1 MSQLLLQ
8 YLFSDEEE
16 EGEEEEGKKSIF
28 VMFFASTKN
37 KTDRG
42 ESKTEKNKEGKKE
55 GAELTES
62 CSTGAV
68 RMSMLVTEDMSIYY
82 TGEKEMITC
91 AL

>member
-1 MSQLLLQ
+1 MRKKRERKRREKSQ
-8 YLFSDEEE
+8 FCD
-16 EGEEEEGKKSIF
+16 
-28 VMFFASTKN
+28 VCARRRTKQI
-37 KTDRG
+37 G
-42 ESKTEKNKEGKKE
+42 ESKTEKKKEGKKE

>member
-1 MSQLLLQ
+1 VSQLLLQ

-16 EGEEEEGKKSIF
+16 EGKKSIF
-28 VMFFASTKN
+28 VMFVRTKN
-37 KTDRG
+37 KQIG
-42 ESKTEKNKEGKKE
+42 ESKTEKKKEGKKE

-68 RMSMLVTEDMSIYY
+68 RMSMLVTEDMIYY

>member
-16 EGEEEEGKKSIF
+16 EGKKSIF
-28 VMFFASTKN
+28 VMFVRTKN
-37 KTDRG
+37 KQIG
-42 ESKTEKNKEGKKE
+42 ESKTEKKKEGKKE

-68 RMSMLVTEDMSIYY
+68 RMSMLVTEDMIYY

>member
-16 EGEEEEGKKSIF
+16 EGKKSIF
-28 VMFFASTKN
+28 VMFVRTKN
-37 KTDRG
+37 KQIG
-42 ESKTEKNKEGKKE
+42 ESKTEKKKEGKKE